1 MSRILILGG
10 GFAGITAAEELS
22 IGLSHDHE
30 ITVVS
35 ASRRFTFFPALVPL
49 VFGDLVPEEI
59 RADLV
64 PKLHE
69 RKVRFIEG
77 EVLDIDPVSRSV
89 RIAGDDLDGSINYDY
104 LVIAVGR
111 RLATETI
118 SGFFEFAH
126 HLLGVN
132 AALRFKQAISEFRS
146 GSIVVGLCAGSSL
159 PIPVC
164 ESALALAN
172 RYRQA
177 ISENAVSVSAVF
189 PETLERAFAGT
200 GLFRHLEEDLQR
212 NGIRL
217 IENFTIERVENQ
229 NLTANDSRGLHY
241 DLLMLVPPFRG
252 QTAVRSLFP
261 QNDSLGFARV
271 NSRMQVEGHERI
283 YAAGDIIELPGPR
296 FGYMAMRQ
304 ARVAAGNIILE
315 LNGKDPSVEYSHEL
329 AWILGKEYTDAQFFH
344 YGVWDETLRDFD
356 ENALLGIAKRV
367 RERYGHI
374 RADKSRA
381 SNI

>member
-10 GFAGITAAEELS
+10 GFAGVIAAETLS
-22 IGLSHDHE
+22 GKLNDDHE
-30 ITVVS
+30 ITLVS
-35 ASRRFTFFPALVPL
+35 ASRKLTFFPALVPL
-49 VFGDLVPEEI
+49 VFGDFLPGDL
-59 RADLV
+59 RADLI

-69 RKVRFIEG
+69 HNVRFIEG
-77 EVLDIDPVSRSV
+77 EVLDIDPISRNV
-89 RIAGDDLDGSINYDY
+89 RIAGDDIDGTVNYDY
-104 LVIAVGR
+104 LLIAIGR
-111 RLATETI
+111 RLASESV
-118 SGFFEFAH
+118 SGFFEHAH

-132 AALRFKQAISEFRS
+132 AALRFKQAISEFRK
-146 GSIVVGLCAGSSL
+146 GSILVGLCPASPL
-159 PIPVC
+159 PVPVC
-164 ESALALAN
+164 ESALALAD
-172 RYRQA
+172 RFKRE
-177 ISENAVSVSAVF
+177 ISENNVSITAVF

-200 GLFRHLEEDLQR
+200 GLFRHIEEDLQR
-212 NGIRL
+212 SGVRL
-217 IENFTIERVENQ
+217 IENFPIERVETGRVLSDGSQ
-229 NLTANDSRGLHY
+229 DLHY

-271 NSRMQVEGHERI
+271 NSRMQVEEHERI

-315 LNGKDPSVEYSHEL
+315 LNGKDPSVEYFHEL

-344 YGVWDETLRDFD
+344 YGVWDETLSDYD

>member
-10 GFAGITAAEELS
+10 GFAGVIAAEELS
-22 IGLSHDHE
+22 MSLTDHHE

-35 ASRRFTFFPALVPL
+35 VSRKFTFFPALVPL
-49 VFGDLVPEEI
+49 VFGNLVPEEI

-89 RIAGDDLDGSINYDY
+89 RIAGDDIDGSINYDY

-146 GSIVVGLCAGSSL
+146 GSIVVGLCSGSPL
-159 PIPVC
+159 PVPVC
-164 ESALALAN
+164 ESALALAS
-172 RYRQA
+172 RFKGA
-177 ISENAVSVSAVF
+177 ISEDTVSISAVF

-200 GLFRHLEEDLQR
+200 GLFRHIEEDLQR

-217 IENFTIERVENQ
+217 LENFTIERLEKQ
-229 NLTANDSRGLHY
+229 YLTGNDSQSLHY

-252 QTAVRSLFP
+252 QTAVKALFDDA
-261 QNDSLGFARV
+261 QSIGFARV

-304 ARVAAGNIILE
+304 ARVAAANIILE
-315 LNGKDPSVEYSHEL
+315 LNGKEPDVEYSHEL